1 MHRTALRANGSAPTR
16 ASSGIAV
23 TRCSGIRSR
32 SSPRFS
38 MSSSASSKPVARAAE
53 AARRR
58 GRRVALV
65 ILALCAAPTVTAW
78 LAYFV
83 WPPQSRLNYG
93 ELIEARAISD
103 PELRTLDGSPFRLS
117 QLRGRWVLLQ
127 IDSGTCAE
135 SCGKKLLFMRQARL
149 AQGKD
154 AERIERMW
162 LLADTVLPDAAH
174 LRDHQGLRVARAP
187 GPLLAEFPAARS
199 PYYHIYLLDPLG
211 NLMLRFPSDPDAQR
225 MVKDLARLLRASRVG

>member
-1 MHRTALRANGSAPTR
+1 
-16 ASSGIAV
+16 
-23 TRCSGIRSR
+23 
-32 SSPRFS
+32 
-38 MSSSASSKPVARAAE
+38 MSLSASSEPIPRAAE
-53 AARRR
+53 GRRR
-58 GRRVALV
+58 GRRIAFA
-65 ILALCAAPTVTAW
+65 ILALCAAPTVAAW

-83 WPPQSRLNYG
+83 WQPQSRLNYG

-103 PELRTLDGSPFRLS
+103 PELRRLDGSPFRLS

-127 IDSGTCAE
+127 IDSGACAE
-135 SCGKKLLFMRQARL
+135 GCGRKLLYMRQARL
-149 AQGKD
+149 AQGRD

-162 LLADTVLPDAAH
+162 LLADGSPPDAAL
-174 LRDHQGLRVARAP
+174 LRDHEGLHIARAP

-211 NLMLRFPSDPDAQR
+211 NLILRFPSDPDAQR

>member
-1 MHRTALRANGSAPTR
+1 VDEYSVPIPGAT
-16 ASSGIAV
+16 
-23 TRCSGIRSR
+23 
-32 SSPRFS
+32 
-38 MSSSASSKPVARAAE
+38 E
-53 AARRR
+53 DRRR
-58 GRRVALV
+58 GRRIAFV
-65 ILALCAAPTVTAW
+65 ILALCAAPTLAAW

-83 WPPQSRLNYG
+83 WQPQSRLNYG

-103 PELRTLDGSPFRLS
+103 PELRRLDGSPFRLS

-127 IDSGTCAE
+127 IDSGACAE
-135 SCGKKLLFMRQARL
+135 GCGKKLLYMRQARL

-162 LLADTVLPDAAH
+162 LLTDAAPPDAAL
-174 LRDHQGLRVARAP
+174 LRDHEGLRVARAP

-225 MVKDLARLLRASRVG
+225 MVKDLARLLGASRVG